1 MTDPRHPDKPNDGT
15 HGTGERPQNSSSQQP
30 PRVGQQGRANP
41 GKPAGQAQQEKP
53 EQPSKPNQPAGPG
66 RPAGQEHPTGAAGPD
81 QPAGQQRPAGAAAP
95 AGRQPGGQAGG
106 FGNQPPGPAGHPQ
119 QGQQPGNPA
128 LPHAPGPNPRAH
140 HPSSQAPHARQQVG
154 SQVPPRATQ
163 HPPHAGQQQG
173 NRPLQPTPQPGGRPP
188 FGPQG
193 PPPVP
198 PRPAQPPRR
207 GPGWGALIA
216 TGVIAA
222 LIGGGTAVGVTA
234 ATGGIGGSRDG
245 HSEIETSTSDQ
256 EVKTVDSPDWT
267 AVAADASKSVVSIQA
282 RGAEGEALGSG
293 FVYKDDHI
301 VTNNH
306 VVAPGDSAQSQIS
319 VVFSNGSSVA
329 AKIVGRDP
337 ITDIAVLK
345 LSTKPEGL
353 SPLPI
358 GDSSGLTV
366 GEPVMALGNPLGLAD
381 TVTTGIVSALNRPV
395 ATQQK
400 GSGGEADISTITN
413 AIQVDAAINPGNSG
427 GPLINAAGKFVGVNS
442 SIATMPTSEGE
453 QAGSIGIG
461 FAIPAT
467 QAVYIADQL
476 ISSGKAKHAYL
487 GVNITSGSV
496 ENDGITMGAAVVSK
510 VEDGSPA
517 AAAGVRKDDAIVKAG
532 GTTVNSAISLQALVR
547 AQKDGQELP
556 LTIIRDGK
564 TKEVTVSLK
573 AR

>member
-1 MTDPRHPDKPNDGT
+1 MTDPRHPNNPYDG
-15 HGTGERPQNSSSQQP
+15 GYGSSERPPHSAPSHPTVPGQPAGAPRPASGHLGGYGSQQP
-30 PRVGQQGRANP
+30 GN
-41 GKPAGQAQQEKP
+41 
-53 EQPSKPNQPAGPG
+53 
-66 RPAGQEHPTGAAGPD
+66 H
-81 QPAGQQRPAGAAAP
+81 AP
-95 AGRQPGGQAGG
+95 QPGGY
-106 FGNQPPGPAGHPQ
+106 PQ
-119 QGQQPGNPA
+119 QGQQQTQPLGSQ
-128 LPHAPGPNPRAH
+128 LPQVGA
-140 HPSSQAPHARQQVG
+140 QAPAQQ
-154 SQVPPRATQ
+154 P
-163 HPPHAGQQQG
+163 GQQQG
-173 NRPLQPTPQPGGRPP
+173 QQIGSQSAQPGGYPP
-188 FGPQG
+188 AGPHGQ
-193 PPPVP
+193 PSVRQ
-198 PRPAQPPRR
+198 RPAKSARR

-234 ATGGIGGSRDG
+234 ATSAISGSG
-245 HSEIETSTSDQ
+245 KQSEIETSTADQ
-256 EVKTVDSPDWT
+256 KVKTVDSPDWT

-293 FVYKDDHI
+293 FVYKDDYI

-306 VVAPGDSAQSQIS
+306 VVAPGDSAQSEIN
-319 VVFSNGSSVA
+319 VVFHDGASVA

-353 SPLPI
+353 TPLPI
-358 GDSSGLTV
+358 GDSNGLKV

-427 GPLINAAGKFVGVNS
+427 GPLINAAGKFIGVNS
-442 SIATMPTSEGE
+442 SIATMPTAGDQ

-467 QAVYIADQL
+467 QATYIADQL

-487 GVNITSGSV
+487 GVTITSGSV
-496 ENDGITMGAAVVSK
+496 ENEGITTGAAVVSK
-510 VEDGSPA
+510 VESGSPA
-517 AAAGVRKDDAIVKAG
+517 AAAGLREGDAIIKAG

-547 AQKDGQELP
+547 AQEDGQDLP
-556 LTIIRDGK
+556 LTIVRNGK
-564 TKEVTVSLK
+564 TQDITVSLK

>member
-1 MTDPRHPDKPNDGT
+1 MTDPRHPNNPYDGRY
-15 HGTGERPQNSSSQQP
+15 GSGERPPHSAPSQPPVAEPHRQTNPGQPTVPGQPAGAPRPAGGHLGGYGSQQP
-30 PRVGQQGRANP
+30 GNHTQ
-41 GKPAGQAQQEKP
+41 
-53 EQPSKPNQPAGPG
+53 
-66 RPAGQEHPTGAAGPD
+66 
-81 QPAGQQRPAGAAAP
+81 
-95 AGRQPGGQAGG
+95 QPGGY
-106 FGNQPPGPAGHPQ
+106 PQ
-119 QGQQPGNPA
+119 QGQQQTQPLG
-128 LPHAPGPNPRAH
+128 
-140 HPSSQAPHARQQVG
+140 SQVPQVG
-154 SQVPPRATQ
+154 SQATRKL
-163 HPPHAGQQQG
+163 PS
-173 NRPLQPTPQPGGRPP
+173 QPIGSQAAQPGGFPP
-188 FGPQG
+188 AGPHGQQ
-193 PPPVP
+193 PMRQ
-198 PRPAQPPRR
+198 RPAKSARR

-234 ATGGIGGSRDG
+234 ATSAMSGSG
-245 HSEIETSTSDQ
+245 KQSEIETSTTDQ
-256 EVKTVDSPDWT
+256 KVKTVDSPDWT

-293 FVYKDDHI
+293 FVYKDDYI

-306 VVAPGDSAQSQIS
+306 VVAPGDSAQSEIN
-319 VVFSNGSSVA
+319 VVFHDGASVE

-353 SPLPI
+353 TPLPI
-358 GDSSGLTV
+358 GDSNGLKV

-400 GSGGEADISTITN
+400 GSSGEADISTITN
-413 AIQVDAAINPGNSG
+413 AIQVDAAVNPGNSG
-427 GPLINAAGKFVGVNS
+427 GPLINAAGEFIGVNS
-442 SIATMPTSEGE
+442 SIATMPTAGE
-453 QAGSIGIG
+453 QQAGSIGIG

-487 GVNITSGSV
+487 GVTITSGSV
-496 ENDGITMGAAVVSK
+496 ENDGITTGAAVVSN
-510 VEDGSPA
+510 VEGGSPA
-517 AAAGVRKDDAIVKAG
+517 DAAGLRKDDAIIKAG

-547 AQKDGQELP
+547 AQKDGQDLP
-556 LTIIRDGK
+556 LTIVRNGK
-564 TKEVTVSLK
+564 TQDITVSLK

>member
-1 MTDPRHPDKPNDGT
+1 MTNQHHPEEPYDSGY
-15 HGTGERPQNSSSQQP
+15 GSSERPPHSSPGQPPAPDQQAQPNPSRPTGPSQPAEAPRPASGHLGGSGSQQP
-30 PRVGQQGRANP
+30 VNHAPQPAGYPQQRQPQNQHLGSQTHRATTQIPVPGQQ
-41 GKPAGQAQQEKP
+41 AGQA
-53 EQPSKPNQPAGPG
+53 
-66 RPAGQEHPTGAAGPD
+66 
-81 QPAGQQRPAGAAAP
+81 
-95 AGRQPGGQAGG
+95 
-106 FGNQPPGPAGHPQ
+106 
-119 QGQQPGNPA
+119 
-128 LPHAPGPNPRAH
+128 
-140 HPSSQAPHARQQVG
+140 
-154 SQVPPRATQ
+154 
-163 HPPHAGQQQG
+163 
-173 NRPLQPTPQPGGRPP
+173 PQPGGLPP
-188 FGPQG
+188 IGPQG
-193 PPPVP
+193 QPSVR
-198 PRPAQPPRR
+198 PRPARSARR

-234 ATGGIGGSRDG
+234 ATSAMSGSG
-245 HSEIETSTSDQ
+245 KQSEIETSTTNQ
-256 EVKTVDSPDWT
+256 KVKTVDSPDWT

-293 FVYKDDHI
+293 FVYKDDYI

-306 VVAPGDSAQSQIS
+306 VVAPGDSAQSEIN
-319 VVFSNGSSVA
+319 VVFHDGASVE

-353 SPLPI
+353 TPLPI
-358 GDSSGLTV
+358 GDSNGLKV
-366 GEPVMALGNPLGLAD
+366 GEPVMALGNPLGLAG

-400 GSGGEADISTITN
+400 GSSGETDISTITN
-413 AIQVDAAINPGNSG
+413 AIQVDAAVNPGNSG
-427 GPLINAAGKFVGVNS
+427 GPLINAAGKFIGVNS
-442 SIATMPTSEGE
+442 SIATMPAAGE
-453 QAGSIGIG
+453 QQAGSIGIG

-487 GVNITSGSV
+487 GVTITSGSV
-496 ENDGITMGAAVVSK
+496 ENDGITTGAAVVSN

-517 AAAGVRKDDAIVKAG
+517 AAAGLRKDDAIIKAG

-547 AQKDGQELP
+547 AQKDGQDLP
-556 LTIIRDGK
+556 LTIVRGDK
-564 TKEVTVSLK
+564 TQDITVSLK